1 MREARFSELGHYE
14 AAQLLDCELAF
25 KFRGPFRA
33 RMKTLKQNPRRI
45 ADASELSLIVRAI
58 NAALA
63 EIREHDPALASL
75 LKTAIK
81 TGQFFSYSPG
91 PESKVK
97 WCVELP
103 ADGAPGPQQRRADKT

>member
-1 MREARFSELGHYE
+1 
-14 AAQLLDCELAF
+14 
-25 KFRGPFRA
+25 
-33 RMKTLKQNPRRI
+33 MKTLKQNACR
-45 ADASELSLIVRAI
+45 ASHMIERCLIVRAI

-63 EIREHDPALASL
+63 EIRQHDPVLARS

-91 PESKVK
+91 PDSKVK

-103 ADGAPGPQQRRADKT
+103 DDGAPGPQQQPRADKT

>member
-1 MREARFSELGHYE
+1 
-14 AAQLLDCELAF
+14 
-25 KFRGPFRA
+25 
-33 RMKTLKQNPRRI
+33 MKTLKQNARWAR
-45 ADASELSLIVRAI
+45 DMSERSLIVRAI
-58 NAALA
+58 NASLA
-63 EIREHDPALASL
+63 EIRQHDPVLARS

-103 ADGAPGPQQRRADKT
+103 ADGEPGPQQRPRAGKT

>member
-1 MREARFSELGHYE
+1 
-14 AAQLLDCELAF
+14 
-25 KFRGPFRA
+25 
-33 RMKTLKQNPRRI
+33 MKTLKQNALRV
-45 ADASELSLIVRAI
+45 ADTSERSLIVRAI

-63 EIREHDPALASL
+63 EIRKHDPVLARS

-103 ADGAPGPQQRRADKT
+103 DDGAPGPQQRPRAGKT